1 LHGRIN
7 RRNRQSI
14 ENMSDLKSHHIT
26 WRTLM
31 PRIVMLAIAVLAIP
45 ATASNVDAAYCG
57 QASELSAARL
67 RWAATRQTHVDPGQ
81 ADKICRAYGQQF
93 YEAVEARQAA
103 SVCQDSVNRQRDV
116 DILDAEIDA
125 FNNLIAAQCSGS

>member
-1 LHGRIN
+1 
-7 RRNRQSI
+7 
-14 ENMSDLKSHHIT
+14 MSDLKSHHIT
-26 WRTLM
+26 WRTLT
-31 PRIVMLAIAVLAIP
+31 PRIVMLGIAVLAIP
-45 ATASNVDAAYCG
+45 ATVSNLDAAHCG

-67 RWAATRQTHVDPGQ
+67 RWAATRQTHVGPGQ

>member
-1 LHGRIN
+1 MG
-7 RRNRQSI
+7 
-14 ENMSDLKSHHIT
+14 DLKSHHIT

-31 PRIVMLAIAVLAIP
+31 PRIVMLVIAS

-67 RWAATRQTHVDPGQ
+67 RWTATRQTHVDPGQ

>member
-26 WRTLM
+26 WRTLT
-31 PRIVMLAIAVLAIP
+31 PRIVMLVVAVLAIP
-45 ATASNVDAAYCG
+45 TTASNFDVAYCG

-67 RWAATRQTHVDPGQ
+67 RWAATRQTHVGPGQ

-103 SVCQDSVNRQRDV
+103 SVSQDSVNRQRDV